1 MGRHKGSDN
10 FNFKS
15 FKGSEPVKDFK
26 KVFGTDNKAQLL
38 QPLPFKR
45 RFRPATGTKDFSVQS
60 DYDYASLWVRW
71 RRGYELAMYS
81 QQAYDGLVY
90 SFKYYLTGSPP
101 FGVFLPGIAFMYP
114 STRAD
119 MRMWMVGIRP
129 RDSFKFIDFGYAVE
143 SVTDYGAYVKL
154 DEYTKKGLLH
164 ISEISS
170 SWIRNIRNFVRE
182 GQKVVLKVLRVNV
195 EKGHIDLSLRRVTK
209 REKIEKV
216 ISWKRERKAEA
227 LLRSVAEKT
236 GLSPEDVYEKVGTL
250 IEKEYGLYE
259 GFEKVVKEGVEALTK
274 INVPQDLATVIAEVA
289 RERIRIPMVKVK
301 GIVELQCMKPDGLKV
316 IKEAFVNA
324 KKAEKPRDVKLRFY
338 VVAAPKYRIEV
349 LAENYKHAEA
359 VLQRTAENVVSNVVK
374 AGGTGIFRRKK

>member
-1 MGRHKGSDN
+1 MAARKQEWPEAGDLVMG
-10 FNFKS
+10 
-15 FKGSEPVKDFK
+15 
-26 KVFGTDNKAQLL
+26 T
-38 QPLPFKR
+38 
-45 RFRPATGTKDFSVQS
+45 
-60 DYDYASLWVRW
+60 
-71 RRGYELAMYS
+71 
-81 QQAYDGLVY
+81 
-90 SFKYYLTGSPP
+90 
-101 FGVFLPGIAFMYP
+101 
-114 STRAD
+114 
-119 MRMWMVGIRP
+119 
-129 RDSFKFIDFGYAVE
+129 VE

-216 ISWKRERKAEA
+216 MSWKRERKAEA

-236 GLSPEDVYEKVGTL
+236 GLSPEEVYEKAGTL

-274 INVPQDLATVIAEVA
+274 VNVPQELATVIAEVA
-289 RERIRIPMVKVK
+289 KERIRIPMVKVK
-301 GIVELQCMKPDGLKV
+301 GIVELRCIKPNGVKIV
-316 IKEAFVNA
+316 KQAFLNA
-324 KKAEKPRDVKLRFY
+324 RKTEKSRNAKLRFY

-359 VLQRTAENVVSNVVK
+359 VLQRVAENVVSNVIK
-374 AGGTGIFRRKK
+374 AGGKGAFRREK